1 MNKTLTMFPEHFL
14 RNYIGLDLLDE
25 KTSNYPPHNIE
36 KLTQDDY
43 LLTLAVAGFGH
54 QNLKA
59 FVQNGRLIIEGKRIP
74 EGYQENPYKADYIY
88 KGISFRDFRQE
99 FVLGDNVDVTEI
111 HLDNGLLQIKLQKM
125 IPESAKP
132 KYIEIKDGGVGEP
145 PTIEKEKT
153 AKISLAK

>member
-1 MNKTLTMFPEHFL
+1 MNKALTMFPEHFL
-14 RNYIGLDLLDE
+14 RNYIGLDIIEE

-36 KLTQDDY
+36 KISQDDY

-59 FVQNGRLIIEGKRIP
+59 YVQTGRLVIEGKRVP
-74 EGYQENPYKADYIY
+74 EGYQENPYTTNYIY

-99 FVLGDNVDVTEI
+99 FVLGDNVDVIGI
-111 HLDNGLLQIKLQKM
+111 HLENGLLHIKLQRQ

-132 KYIEIKDGGVGEP
+132 KYIEIYDGVSTP
-145 PTIEKEKT
+145 PTEKDTKGT
-153 AKISLAK
+153 KLSLAK